1 MDLHCYEDVEMTDSA
16 VVYNTPAESANRP
29 ELDPIF
35 TDDPQ
40 TIYERLLE
48 NQLQY
53 HPVSFLRHQ
62 PQVSTTFLGLVSFV
76 IM

>member
-40 TIYERLLE
+40 AIFERLLE

-62 PQVSTTFLGLVSFV
+62 PQVSATFLGLDSFV